1 MSCPCDAVLWCAAG
15 ELWQARVFEAKAGA
29 YDPRPHVRLKGKR
42 GRSTAKVLR
51 GEGTYMYAPLYISP
65 DCPLNEDG
73 VIRHD

>member
-15 ELWQARVFEAKAGA
+15 ELWQARVFQANSGA
-29 YDPRPHVRLKGKR
+29 YDPRPHVWLR
-42 GRSTAKVLR
+42 GRSGRSVVNSNSD
-51 GEGTYMYAPLYISP
+51 GTYMYEPLHISP